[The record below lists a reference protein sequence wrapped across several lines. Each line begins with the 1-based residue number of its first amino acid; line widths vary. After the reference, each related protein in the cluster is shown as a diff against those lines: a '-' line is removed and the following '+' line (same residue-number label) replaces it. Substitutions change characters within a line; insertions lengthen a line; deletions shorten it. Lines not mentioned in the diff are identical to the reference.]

1 MTQSQAYLSNQLLNG
16 RKLIQINSKMT
27 SKIVFVDD
35 QNETVNI
42 KTIQSLRRKFNQ
54 TITWTIK

>member
-1 MTQSQAYLSNQLLNG
+1 MTQSQTYLSNQLSNG